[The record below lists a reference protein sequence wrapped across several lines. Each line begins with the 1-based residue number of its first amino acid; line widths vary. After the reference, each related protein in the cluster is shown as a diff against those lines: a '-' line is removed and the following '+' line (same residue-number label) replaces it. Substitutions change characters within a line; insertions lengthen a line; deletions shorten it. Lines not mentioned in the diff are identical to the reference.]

1 MTKYKLKTTK
11 TEKVIV
17 EAFDAMCEGVVDGYK
32 NIENNVVRAYKKIEN
47 KFVDKFLEEVAEQT
61 EKEV

>member
-17 EAFDAMCEGVVDGYK
+17 EAFDTMCEGVVDGYK
-32 NIENNVVRAYKKIEN
+32 NIENNVVRTYKKI
-47 KFVDKFLEEVAEQT
+47 
-61 EKEV
+61 